1 MGAALVVLSLLAGS
15 GSVPGAG
22 ASAGVPD
29 RTTAAVDTWLP
40 RTGPVFNSPTGDRT
54 ARVAILS
61 RVHEAI
67 RHTPRGQT
75 IRMASYNI
83 DRRDTADLL
92 IKAKSRGVNVQIVV
106 NANLIGPV
114 EKRLQSRLGKDRH
127 KSSFLVICKNAC
139 RNGSS
144 TGNMHMKVYSFSQA
158 GAAKGVII
166 NSSANLGSGAV
177 NGQWNDAFTVY
188 GNTALYDTW
197 VTTFRQLRLDRTFDP
212 RRVRYRSE
220 TLGVYYQRPTHARET
235 ETVTVTNTGD
245 APVDRLRAITCATS
259 AGYGL
264 DRRTVIRINMY
275 AWYGARGIRIA
286 REVAARKRAGC
297 KVAVIGSVIA
307 DDVVKV
313 LRGAGILVK
322 AADWDWGQKLSTSGD
337 KMVYGPRCYSHLK
350 YVTINGTYKGKAT
363 RVVLTGSE
371 NWSAPALSSDEV
383 TYEIHN
389 SSVLSAYNKRWRAM
403 WDSPN
408 ATHSYK
414 VKPTRRPCY

>member
-1 MGAALVVLSLLAGS
+1 MKIAAAAGLLVLSLLT
-15 GSVPGAG
+15 GAG
-22 ASAGVPD
+22 AAPGS
-29 RTTAAVDTWLP
+29 AAVDPWLP
-40 RTGPVFNSPTGDRT
+40 KTGPVFNSPTGDRS
-54 ARVAILS
+54 ARVAILG
-61 RVHEAI
+61 RIHEAI
-67 RHTPRGQT
+67 RHTPKGQT

-92 IKAKSRGVNVQIVV
+92 IKAKARGVNVQIVV
-106 NANLIGPV
+106 NANLVGPV
-114 EKRLQSRLGKDRH
+114 EKLLQSRLGKDRY

-158 GAAKGVII
+158 GAARGVII

-188 GNTALYDTW
+188 GNTELFDTW
-197 VTTFRQLRLDRTFDP
+197 VTIFRQLRLDRTFDP

-220 TLGVYYQRPTHARET
+220 TLGVYYQRPTLARET
-235 ETVTVTNTGD
+235 VSVTNTGD
-245 APVDRLRAITCATS
+245 APVDRLRAITCSTS
-259 AGYGL
+259 AGYGV
-264 DRRTVIRINMY
+264 DRKTLIRINMY

-286 REVAARKRAGC
+286 KEVAARKRAGC

-337 KMVYGPRCYSHLK
+337 KMIFGPRCYSHLK
-350 YVTINGTYKGKAT
+350 YVTIDGTYKGRAT
-363 RVVLTGSE
+363 RVVFTGSE

-389 SSVLSAYNKRWRAM
+389 ASVLSAYNKRWRAM

-408 ATHSYK
+408 ATHSVK

>member
-1 MGAALVVLSLLAGS
+1 MKIAAAAGLLVLSLLT
-15 GSVPGAG
+15 GAG
-22 ASAGVPD
+22 AAPGS
-29 RTTAAVDTWLP
+29 AAVDPWLP
-40 RTGPVFNSPTGDRT
+40 KTGPVFNSPTGDRS
-54 ARVAILS
+54 ARVAILG
-61 RVHEAI
+61 RIHEAI
-67 RHTPRGQT
+67 RHTPKGQT

-92 IKAKSRGVNVQIVV
+92 IKAKARGVNVQIVV

-114 EKRLQSRLGKDRH
+114 EKLLQSRLGKDRY

-158 GAAKGVII
+158 GAARGVII

-188 GNTALYDTW
+188 GNTELFDTW
-197 VTTFRQLRLDRTFDP
+197 VTIFRQLRLDRTFDP

-220 TLGVYYQRPTHARET
+220 TLGVYYQRPTLARET
-235 ETVTVTNTGD
+235 VSVANTGD
-245 APVDRLRAITCATS
+245 APVDRLRAITCSTS
-259 AGYGL
+259 AGYGV
-264 DRRTVIRINMY
+264 DRKTLIRINMY

-286 REVAARKRAGC
+286 KEVAARKRAGC

-337 KMVYGPRCYSHLK
+337 KMIFGPRCYSHLK
-350 YVTINGTYKGKAT
+350 YVTIDGTYKGRAT
-363 RVVLTGSE
+363 RVVFTGSE

-389 SSVLSAYNKRWRAM
+389 ASVLSAYNKRWRAM

-408 ATHSYK
+408 ATHSVK

>member
-1 MGAALVVLSLLAGS
+1 MKIVAAAALLVLSLLT
-15 GSVPGAG
+15 GAG
-22 ASAGVPD
+22 APPAS
-29 RTTAAVDTWLP
+29 AAVDPWLP
-40 RTGPVFNSPTGDRT
+40 KTGPVFNSPTGDRS
-54 ARVAILS
+54 ARVAILG
-61 RVHEAI
+61 RIHEAI
-67 RHTPRGQT
+67 RHTPKGQT

-92 IKAKSRGVNVQIVV
+92 IKAKARGVNVQVVV

-114 EKRLQSRLGKDRH
+114 EKLLQSRLGKDRY

-144 TGNMHMKVYSFSQA
+144 TGNMHMKVYSFSQT
-158 GAAKGVII
+158 GAARGVII

-188 GNTALYDTW
+188 GNTELFDTW
-197 VTTFRQLRLDRTFDP
+197 VTIFRQLRLDRTFDP

-220 TLGVYYQRPTHARET
+220 TLGVYYQRPTRARET
-235 ETVTVTNTGD
+235 VSVTNTGD
-245 APVDRLRAITCATS
+245 APVDRLRAITCSTS
-259 AGYGL
+259 AGYGVERKTL
-264 DRRTVIRINMY
+264 IRINMY

-286 REVAARKRAGC
+286 KEVAARKRAGC

-307 DDVVKV
+307 DDVVRI

-337 KMVYGPRCYSHLK
+337 KMIFGPRCYSHLK
-350 YVTINGTYKGKAT
+350 YVTIDGTYKGRAT
-363 RVVLTGSE
+363 RVVFTGSE

-389 SSVLSAYNKRWRAM
+389 ASVLSAYNKRWRAM

-408 ATHSYK
+408 ATHSVK